1 MYSII
6 VKKSNFSSNIC
17 VPRFRSLTT
26 AFYRDAMG
34 FLLIFDLTNERS
46 FLEIVN
52 WIDQLRLHAYCEAPD
67 IVLCGNKTDAEHQ
80 RVVSE
85 VRARDLAERYDLV
98 YLETSAATGQNVNRS
113 IDVLLDKVMV
123 RYVL

>member
-1 MYSII
+1 
-6 VKKSNFSSNIC
+6 
-17 VPRFRSLTT
+17 
-26 AFYRDAMG
+26 MG

-52 WIDQLRLHAYCEAPD
+52 WIDQLRVHAYCDTPD
-67 IVLCGNKTDAEHQ
+67 IVLCGNKNDAEHL

-98 YLETSAATGQNVNRS
+98 YLETSAATGQNVTRS
-113 IDVLLDKVMV
+113 VDVLLDKVMV
-123 RYVL
+123 R